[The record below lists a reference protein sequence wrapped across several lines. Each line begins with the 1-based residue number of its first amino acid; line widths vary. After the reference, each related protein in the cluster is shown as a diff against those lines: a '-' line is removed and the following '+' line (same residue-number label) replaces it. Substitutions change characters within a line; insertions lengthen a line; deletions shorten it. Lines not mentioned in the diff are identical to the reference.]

1 MVSDL
6 QRRVVEAVR
15 AGAPLVE
22 IESAIIEP
30 AHLDED
36 EKAALWLY
44 ADALQDLNGH
54 EREPA
59 LHGS

>member
-6 QRRVVEAVR
+6 QRRVVEAVQI
-15 AGAPLVE
+15 GAPLVE

-30 AHLDED
+30 AYLDED

-44 ADALQDLNGH
+44 AEALLDRSGH

-59 LHGS
+59 LIGN

>member
-6 QRRVVEAVR
+6 ERRVIEAVH

-22 IESAIIEP
+22 IESSIIEP
-30 AHLDED
+30 ASLDED

-44 ADALQDLNGH
+44 AEALRDLSDP